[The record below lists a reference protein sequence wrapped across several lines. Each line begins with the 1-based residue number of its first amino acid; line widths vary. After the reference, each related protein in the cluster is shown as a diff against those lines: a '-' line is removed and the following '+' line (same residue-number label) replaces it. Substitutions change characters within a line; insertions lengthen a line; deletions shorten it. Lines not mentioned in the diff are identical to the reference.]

1 MTPRISRRRALGL
14 CLALLLAAFLAPA
27 RANPYLDELIAT
39 ARDKRLSEREEWH
52 ALLHYQP
59 RFRLMGLRSL
69 ADGPEFFNAPDG
81 ATHPGN
87 ELEATLAA
95 FFTQVTETETVQH
108 PQCRFIARYHWLKKE
123 LGLDPARLPPQP
135 CERFKTWRQALDP
148 QGVALVFPAAYLNNP
163 ASMYGHTFLRI
174 DGRGQTERSRLLSY
188 AINYAADTNETNG
201 IVFAVRGLM
210 GGYNGNFSLSPYYT
224 KVGEYNDLENRD
236 IWEYELNLT
245 PEEMD
250 RLLMHAWE
258 VSRIRFDYFF
268 LDENCSY
275 HLLSLLDVA
284 RPGLRLVDDFPLW
297 AIPGDTVRSVVKRP
311 DLVKRVAYRPAR
323 STQLQ
328 HRQRLL
334 SPAQLELVRAL
345 ANDAPLDDPRL
356 AALPDNTR
364 AQVLDLAFE
373 YLEYSRLRGDVSNT
387 QAAPRLRSLLAA
399 RSKVDAPDIPELPTP
414 QVRPEHGHGSAN
426 ISLGVGMRNSREY
439 QELRLRPAYHDLLD
453 PEAGYL
459 PGGQIDFGKLTL
471 RRDVA
476 SGDVQLEQLTVV
488 GIVSLSPREGLLKPL
503 SWRVSGGAKRVE
515 RPDGSR
521 PLVGHLDGGS
531 GVSARFGANV
541 LAYALGEGS
550 LLASG
555 RLTHDHAAG
564 AGASAGLLVD
574 ANARWRLHAYGRS
587 LRYFSGEQ
595 HTRLEAGLDQRLTL
609 TRDVALR
616 LETSW
621 RRAYERDTRTVAL
634 HLDLHF

>member
-1 MTPRISRRRALGL
+1 MNPKNSRRPLLGL
-14 CLALLLAAFLAPA
+14 CLALLLTGLFLPA
-27 RANPYLDELIAT
+27 SAHPYLDELVT
-39 ARDKRLSEREEWH
+39 AARAKRLAEREEWH

-59 RFRLMGLRSL
+59 RFRLLALRSL

-81 ATHPGN
+81 ATHPAH

-95 FFTQVTETETVQH
+95 FFSTIVETEEVQH
-108 PQCRFIARYHWLKKE
+108 PQCRFIARYHWLQKE
-123 LGLDPARLPPQP
+123 LDFDPTRLPPQP
-135 CERFKTWRQALDP
+135 CARFKAWRQTLDP

-174 DGRGQTERSRLLSY
+174 DGKGQTERSRLLSY

-201 IVFAVRGLM
+201 LVFAVRGLM
-210 GGYNGNFSLSPYYT
+210 GGYNGNFSLTPYYA

-236 IWEYELNLT
+236 IWEYELRLT
-245 PEEMD
+245 PEEID

-258 VSRIRFDYFF
+258 VSKIRFDYYF

-297 AIPGDTVRSVVKRP
+297 AIPGDTVRSVVQRP
-311 DLVKRVAYRPAR
+311 GLVQRVAYRPAR
-323 STQLQ
+323 STQLL

-334 SPAQLELVRAL
+334 GESQLELVRAL
-345 ANDAPLDDPRL
+345 AQDAPLDDPRL
-356 AALPDNTR
+356 SALPDATR
-364 AQVLDLAFE
+364 AQVLDLSFE
-373 YLEYSRLRGDVSNT
+373 HLEYSRLRGDVSNT

-414 QVRPEHGHGSAN
+414 EVRPEHGHGSAHV
-426 ISLGVGMRNSREY
+426 SLGAGLRNGREY

-476 SGDVQLEQLTVV
+476 SGDVRLEQLTVV

-503 SWRVSGGAKRVE
+503 SWRVSGGAKRIE

-521 PLVGHLDGGS
+521 PLVGYLDGGS
-531 GVSARFGANV
+531 GVSARFGPSV
-541 LAYALGEGS
+541 LGYALAEGS

-555 RLTHDHAAG
+555 TLKENHAAG
-564 AGASAGLLVD
+564 AGASAGLLFD
-574 ANARWRLHAYGRS
+574 ANARWRLHAYGRG
-587 LRYFSGEQ
+587 LRYATGEQ

-609 TRDVALR
+609 TRDIALR
-616 LETSW
+616 LETAW

>member
-1 MTPRISRRRALGL
+1 MTPRILLRTAALG
-14 CLALLLAAFLAPA
+14 LALLLTGLLPTAQAQT
-27 RANPYLDELIAT
+27 YLDELIAT
-39 ARDKRLSEREEWH
+39 ARDKRLAEREEWH

-59 RFRLMGLRSL
+59 RFRLLALRSL

-87 ELEATLAA
+87 ELEATLTA
-95 FFTQVTETETVQH
+95 FFSEQIETEKLQH
-108 PQCRFIARYHWLKKE
+108 PQCRFIARYHWLKQQ
-123 LGLDPARLPPQP
+123 LGIDDTRLPPQP
-135 CERFKTWRQALDP
+135 CERYKAWRQALDP

-188 AINYAADTNETNG
+188 AINYAADTNESNG
-201 IVFAVRGLM
+201 LVFALRGLM
-210 GGYNGNFSLSPYYT
+210 GGYNGNFSLSPYYA

-236 IWEYELNLT
+236 IWEYELALT
-245 PEEMD
+245 PAEMD

-258 VSRIRFDYFF
+258 VSTIRFDYFF

-297 AIPGDTVRSVVKRP
+297 AIPGDTVRSVVKHP

-323 STQLQ
+323 STQLL

-334 SPAQLELVRAL
+334 GAERLELVQSL
-345 ANDAPLDDPRL
+345 AKDAPLDDPRL
-356 AALPDNTR
+356 TALPDATR

-387 QAAPRLRSLLAA
+387 QAAPRLRGLLAA

-414 QVRPEHGHGSAN
+414 QVRPEHGHGSGN
-426 ISLGVGMRNSREY
+426 ISLGLGMRNSREY

-459 PGGQIDFGKLTL
+459 PGGQIDFAKLTL

-488 GIVSLSPREGLLKPL
+488 GIVSLSPREGLLRPL
-503 SWRVSGGAKRVE
+503 SWRASGGLKRVE

-521 PLVGHLDGGS
+521 PLVAYLEGGS
-531 GVSARFGANV
+531 GVSARLGASALV
-541 LAYALGEGS
+541 YALGEGS

-564 AGASAGLLVD
+564 AGANAGLLVD
-574 ANARWRLHAYGRS
+574 ANARWRLHAYGRG

-595 HTRLEAGLDQRLTL
+595 HSRLEAGLDQRLTL
-609 TRDVALR
+609 TRDLALR